1 MKSSITR
8 RAAAVLGLSVL
19 GLGTLAACSSGD
31 SGAADKSTSPTAV
44 ATLSGPVTLTVA
56 IDKGLSKDAK
66 DQFDARVAAFEKAN
80 PLITVKAQEYT
91 WTATTFTADLAGGT
105 LPDVFTVP
113 FTDGRGLIAQD
124 QIANVSGL
132 VAQLPYADSFNPN
145 IAAEGEDADGNMWAV
160 PIAAYGQGL
169 HYNRALFA
177 QAGLDPDKP
186 PTTWDEV
193 RTDAKAIA
201 DKTGQAGLAM
211 MTKDNTG
218 GWIFTTMVNA
228 FGGRVEATDGGT
240 TTATI
245 ATDQAKQVAQYLHDL
260 RWTDNSM
267 GANFL
272 YDWNGINQDFAAGK
286 IGMYVSGGGNLP
298 NLITQN
304 DMNLDD
310 YGLTVLPLQGD
321 DAGVLGGGTL
331 AAVSA
336 KADEQ
341 AQVAAVKWIDF
352 YYVQPLVDKDAAVS
366 SAQQS
371 VANKQPVG
379 APQLPIFDQK
389 TYEQQQEWIKPYVN
403 VPLDQMTGYTDNVF
417 KQPLVPEPGVATQDV
432 YAKLDPVVQSIL
444 TQKDADIDKLLSDAQ
459 TQAQRAIDSAS

>member
-1 MKSSITR
+1 MKSSIK
-8 RAAAVLGLSVL
+8 AAVAVVGIVSLGA
-19 GLGTLAACSSGD
+19 LAACSSGD
-31 SGAADKSTSPTAV
+31 SGATDKSPSPTAA
-44 ATLSGPVTLTVA
+44 ATLSGPVTISVA

-80 PLITVKAQEYT
+80 PLITVKSQEYT

-113 FTDGRGLIAQD
+113 FTDGRGLIAQN
-124 QIANVSGL
+124 QVANISGL
-132 VAQLPYADSFNPN
+132 VSQLPYAKNFNEN
-145 IAAEGEDADGNMWAV
+145 IAAEGQASDGSQWAV

-169 HYNRALFA
+169 HYNRTLFT

-193 RTDAKAIA
+193 RTDAKQIA
-201 DKTGQAGLAM
+201 DTTGQAGLAM

-228 FGGRVEATDGGT
+228 FGGRVEATDGGK

-245 ATDQAKQVAQYLHDL
+245 ATDQAKQVAQYIHDM
-260 RWTDNSM
+260 RWEDNSM

-304 DMNLDD
+304 NMDMKD

-341 AQVAAVKWIDF
+341 AQVASVKWIDF
-352 YYVQPLVDKDAAVS
+352 YYVQPLVDKDAAVA

-379 APQLPIFDQK
+379 APQLPIFDQA
-389 TYEQQQEWIKPYVN
+389 TYNQQQEWIKPYIN
-403 VPLDQMTGYTDNVF
+403 VPLDQMKGYTDNVF

-432 YAKLDPVVQSIL
+432 YSKLDPVVQSIL
-444 TQKDADIDKLLSDAQ
+444 TKKDADIGKLLSDAQ

>member
-1 MKSSITR
+1 VGT
-8 RAAAVLGLSVL
+8 L
-19 GLGTLAACSSGD
+19 GLGALAACSSD
-31 SGAADKSTSPTAV
+31 SGSSDGKTSAAPSAP

-56 IDKGLSKDAK
+56 IDTGLSKDAK
-66 DQFDARVAAFEKAN
+66 AQFDARVKTFEAAN
-80 PLITVKAQEYT
+80 PQITVKSQEYT

-113 FTDGRGLIAQD
+113 FTDGRGLIAQK
-124 QIANVSGL
+124 QIANVSSL
-132 VAQLPYADSFNPN
+132 FSTLPYADNFSKPV
-145 IAAEGEDADGNMWAV
+145 AQEGEDADGTMWAM

-169 HYNRALFA
+169 HYNRALFT

-186 PTTWDEV
+186 PTTWAEI
-193 RTDAKAIA
+193 RTDAKQIA
-201 DKTGQAGLAM
+201 DKTHEAGLAM

-218 GWIFTTMVNA
+218 GWILTTMDYA
-228 FGGRVEATDGGT
+228 FGGRVQATDGGK
-240 TTATI
+240 TTATVD
-245 ATDQAKQVAQYLHDL
+245 TDSMKQVAQYIHDM

-304 DMNLDD
+304 NMNMAD

-336 KADEQ
+336 KASQQE
-341 AQVAAVKWIDF
+341 QVAAVKWIDF
-352 YYVQPLVDKDAAVS
+352 YYMQPLVDQSAAVA

-379 APQLPIFDQK
+379 APQLPIFDQA
-389 TYEQQQEWIKPYVN
+389 TYQKQQEWIKPYVN
-403 VPLDQMTGYTDNVF
+403 VPLDQMKGYTDNVF
-417 KQPLVPEPGVATQDV
+417 SQPLVPEPGVATQDF
-432 YAKLDPVVQSIL
+432 YSTLDPVVQSLL
-444 TQKDADIDKLLSDAQ
+444 TNKNADIDKLLSGAQ
-459 TQAQRAIDSAS
+459 TQGQRVIDKNS